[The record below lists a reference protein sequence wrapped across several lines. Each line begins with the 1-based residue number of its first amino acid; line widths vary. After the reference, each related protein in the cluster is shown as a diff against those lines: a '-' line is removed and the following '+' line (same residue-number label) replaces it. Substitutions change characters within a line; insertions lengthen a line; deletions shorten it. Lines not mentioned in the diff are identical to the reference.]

1 MTASE
6 RIIVTGVGHSAY
18 SKSSP
23 RSVPGL
29 AIDAV
34 RAALADAGLGVV
46 DIDAIVPV
54 GGYIFSDDLVSNL
67 GVRTDVIDAL
77 PAPGGNGGV
86 SSLGIAE
93 LMIFSGRARTV
104 LVVMSRKASV
114 NRIAS
119 RVTSLPG
126 PQFRTFLEQ
135 PHGWAAPVQWYSMIA
150 RRHMIEYGTS
160 KAAMAEVALTMRAH
174 AQLNPNAV
182 MHGKPL
188 TQAEYDAGPMI
199 SDPYQLHDCC
209 LETDGAVA
217 LVLQLSPQ
225 ADTDRRIEVALEA
238 VASNRP
244 SSPEDLTN
252 RADWFDIGLRSAA
265 RACYER
271 AGIGPADVDVAMIYD
286 CFTFEVLHQL
296 EEAGFCE
303 RGESDKLVRSGGIA
317 LGGPLPVNPHGGLL
331 SEGHLLGLSHVV
343 EAVRQLRHE
352 ASGRQVRGARIA
364 VVTGWGDWGDG
375 SMALLRG
382 RLRCVPTGTTSRR
395 WRPNCFRS
403 SGRPA
408 RVTSGCRAACGATV
422 SSGPHGRCAG
432 IAASTRWAGSASRA
446 GAACTRGPRRTAR
459 SRKISPGIRRTPSP
473 SSL

>member
-1 MTASE
+1 LTGSE
-6 RIIVTGVGHSAY
+6 GIVIAGVGHSAY
-18 SKSSP
+18 SRSSP

-34 RAALADAGLGVV
+34 RAALADAGLGAA

-54 GGYIFSDDLVSNL
+54 GGYIFADDLISNL
-67 GVRTDVIDAL
+67 GVRTDVIDVL

-93 LMIFSGRARTV
+93 MMILSGRARTA
-104 LVVMSRKASV
+104 LVIMSRKASV
-114 NRIAS
+114 NRIVS
-119 RVTSLPG
+119 RVPSLPG

-182 MHGKPL
+182 MRGKPL

-217 LVLQLSPQ
+217 LVLRLSPRG
-225 ADTDRRIEVALEA
+225 DRDGRTKVALEA
-238 VASNRP
+238 VASSRP

-252 RADWFDIGLRSAA
+252 RVDWFDIGLRSAA

-317 LGGPLPVNPHGGLL
+317 LGGPLPVNTHGGLL
-331 SEGHLLGLSHVV
+331 SEGHLMGLSHVV

-382 RLRCVPTGTTSRR
+382 RLGCIPIGTTSRH
-395 WRPNCFRS
+395 WRPNCYRS

-408 RVTSGCRAACGATV
+408 RETSGCRVACGATA
-422 SSGPHGRCAG
+422 SSGHRGRYAG
-432 IAASTRWAGSASRA
+432 TAASTRWAGPASRA
-446 GAACTRGPRRTAR
+446 GAACTRGLRRTGR
-459 SRKISPGIRRTPSP
+459 SRRISPGIRRTPSP
-473 SSL
+473 SSR